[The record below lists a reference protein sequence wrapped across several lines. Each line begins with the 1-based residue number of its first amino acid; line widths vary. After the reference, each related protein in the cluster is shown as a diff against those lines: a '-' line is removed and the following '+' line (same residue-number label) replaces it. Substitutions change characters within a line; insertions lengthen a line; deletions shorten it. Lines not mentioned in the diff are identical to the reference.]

1 MNGFWTCNSSKH
13 IQSLQC
19 SIWSTIVSFPTGS
32 FICQHCIITTFMLW
46 SEGAWEWGYFKLS
59 LNVRCFNL
67 DFVLLFIKF
76 GTERLYSR
84 LFQGWT
90 WDHNISCSFR
100 HGGAVLCAVIGESG
114 WPGGTQGATYLHWTT
129 ASQGWQKPSGEP
141 AEVAI
146 IQLTLIKYFMML
158 WRWVI

>member
-1 MNGFWTCNSSKH
+1 MGH
-13 IQSLQC
+13 HSLIPC
-19 SIWSTIVSFPTGS
+19 RLFHVSTLYNHNVHVLERGS
-32 FICQHCIITTFMLW
+32 VGVRVL
-46 SEGAWEWGYFKLS
+46 KLS

-67 DFVLLFIKF
+67 DSVLLFFKF
-76 GTERLYSR
+76 GTESLYSR

-100 HGGAVLCAVIGESG
+100 HGGAVLRAAIGESG

-146 IQLTLIKYFMML
+146 IQLILTKYLMML
-158 WRWVI
+158 WRWKMVVI